1 MSNSGEKMPATSEG
15 DEVPV
20 KEVINDILNGIEK
33 IIPTSTSNN
42 SGEKES
48 GENVHTTAG
57 LDESNIALGQKR
69 GQSDNQFS
77 NKKQKSDD
85 LSADAVL
92 KDIVKNSDFK
102 SAKNIL
108 DSFNG
113 FAKQLFSDVNNFVND
128 TRSYINSVSEIASK
142 TTSKFVHNTE
152 PLINVIHEQG
162 LIALSSAYDGYLK
175 ATRLMSNVKD
185 SLGFQNIDTIIL
197 EHEKM
202 ACIALLELVFEK
214 QSELIDSTTSDEKIK
229 TLITHAMTPDINYID
244 KQQQVLT
251 HIEMAL
257 RVYFILKYGKSAVE
271 DMSIIASKGIY
282 NDKGELLVVPRNTS
296 EMMRKYVKEDLDSR
310 ITTILNKTEERNYFL
325 KEIVD
330 NILKTPGTEPSID
343 HSKYYGKPSTAND
356 FINNIFSHIGTR
368 INSLNA
374 SFDYYKSFIDD
385 EKKTGDTI
393 YSALNK
399 LKDDLQ
405 TLQEDLLKQHL
416 KFKGVSVNTLI
427 NNRSRE
433 LRTKIIKLKNEMD
446 AHLQEIARR
455 KEDGMES
462 SGGKK
467 TRRRKA
473 TSSRRVSL
481 RKRKSKRDK
490 RSNQSKGTLKKK
502 HSKKHKA

>member
-1 MSNSGEKMPATSEG
+1 MSDSGEKMHESGEG
-15 DEVPV
+15 GEVPV

-33 IIPTSTSNN
+33 IIPTSTLNN
-42 SGEKES
+42 SGKKES
-48 GENVHTTAG
+48 GENVGTTEDLG
-57 LDESNIALGQKR
+57 LSNNDLGQKR
-69 GQSDNQFS
+69 SLPDNQGS
-77 NKKQKSDD
+77 EKKQKPDN

-92 KDIVKNSDFK
+92 KDIVENSDFN
-102 SAKNIL
+102 SATNIL

-113 FAKQLFSDVNNFVND
+113 FAKNLFSDVNDFVID
-128 TRSYINSVSEIASK
+128 TRSYINSVTGIAYKTASEI
-142 TTSKFVHNTE
+142 VHNTE
-152 PLINVIHEQG
+152 PLINDIHEQG

-175 ATRLMSNVKD
+175 ATELMSNVKD

-214 QSELIDSTTSDEKIK
+214 QKRLINSTTSGKDIE
-229 TLITHAMTPDINYID
+229 TLITLAMEPDENYKD
-244 KQQQVLT
+244 KRQQVLT

-282 NDKGELLVVPRNTS
+282 NAKGELLFVPRNTS
-296 EMMRKYVKEDLDSR
+296 EMMGKYVKEDLDSR
-310 ITTILNKTEERNYFL
+310 ITTILNNKDERNYFL

-374 SFDYYKSFIDD
+374 TFEYYKSFIDD
-385 EKKTGDTI
+385 KKKTGDTI

-399 LKDDLQ
+399 LKSDLQ
-405 TLQEDLLKQHL
+405 TLKDDLLKQHL
-416 KFKGVSVNTLI
+416 KFKGASVNTLI
-427 NNRSRE
+427 NDRSSQ
-433 LRTKIIKLKNEMD
+433 LQTKIIELENEMD
-446 AHLQEIARR
+446 VHLQEIARR

-462 SGGKK
+462 GGGKK

-473 TSSRRVSL
+473 TSFRRVSL
-481 RKRKSKRDK
+481 RKRKSKRNK